1 MRRSWLCSFLFL
13 SLQKA
18 ALSEESC
25 GATIKVSAPEGGDV
39 TLPAGGAEIRIISW
53 RRDSEL
59 TYIARTAPGTLYL
72 INDRS
77 YKGRL
82 NVTAE
87 GALIITK
94 LNPEDQGVYRAEIE
108 RRTWSPC
115 VQLYD
120 LTVPGAEELTDY
132 TALNIVRL
140 ILSACVFLIACCVS
154 VHHLITEML
163 RRQRRTDYM

>member
-1 MRRSWLCSFLFL
+1 MFL
-13 SLQKA
+13 A

-39 TLPAGGAEIRIISW
+39 TLPAGGAEMRIIFW
-53 RRDSEL
+53 RRDREL

-94 LNPEDQGVYRAEIE
+94 LNPEDQGVYRAEVE

-120 LTVPGAEELTDY
+120 LTVPGKLGPRCYNRLLGKLT
-132 TALNIVRL
+132 
-140 ILSACVFLIACCVS
+140 
-154 VHHLITEML
+154 
-163 RRQRRTDYM
+163 RRTAQENVQLLEKRCRAPRGSED